1 MLTLFKFVITHMRI
15 IDVVHQLLPAGTDP
29 ARFDTPALL
38 ENIQEFVA
46 LTAKSPSHLLCP
58 VWPPDM
64 FAVVG
69 TIIDLSGCYT
79 EASPNRNDLVS
90 HEAYLNEV
98 KSIVKSW
105 KNLLKV
111 PKKLERLWRELI
123 KDHGDIDLGE
133 IIAHPRALD
142 LLLMLFAIADDA
154 SKGMGWS
161 RLSSSEKLTDFA
173 ATVLAND
180 DPERTEIKFWL
191 PYWPRSLCAIVSP
204 DRAIVLPK
212 SITTTKGCTI
222 RSLSHNLAL
231 LPCDT
236 VLAPEWNLASHEAKA
251 NVDPIRLLLVPFP
264 YSIPPG
270 SFKLT
275 SPRRALSND
284 TTHAAFF
291 GLEQRW
297 LAQPGKIRL
306 DGGAL
311 ARDLI
316 LPLIAEAKAET
327 GATPTGIVLP
337 ECALSADTT
346 EEMVNALKGSGI
358 ELIITGALE
367 NGDDGDRPLNTAYT
381 FVMQG
386 NDILAVSAQ
395 SKHHRWRV
403 DQDQANSY
411 SLDFDP
417 DKTNRQWWEDIDV
430 AFRNLPFY
438 AIRKDMS
445 IVTLI
450 CEDLARM
457 DPAMNAIRAIGPNLV
472 VALLMD
478 GPQLSGR
485 WPGRYAGVL
494 ADEPG
499 CAVLTLTC
507 AATVDLSNRHYMK
520 VNRKR
525 KAPPRTIGLWRQAD
539 GRAIHIDLPDNAN
552 GVLLTLKTDPKHQT
566 TLDNRS
572 DKSSSRE
579 LTFVSQKPLFS
590 GIRL

>member
-1 MLTLFKFVITHMRI
+1 MRI
-15 IDVVHQLLPAGTDP
+15 IDVINQLLPAGTDP
-29 ARFDTPALL
+29 ARFDAPASL
-38 ENIQEFVA
+38 ENIQEFVT

-58 VWPPDM
+58 VWPPDL
-64 FAVVG
+64 FALVG
-69 TIIDLSGCYT
+69 TIIDRSGCYT
-79 EASPNRNDLVS
+79 EASPNRNNLAN
-90 HEAYLNEV
+90 HEAYLGEIR
-98 KSIVKSW
+98 SIAKSW

-111 PKKLERLWRELI
+111 PAKLQRLWRELI
-123 KDHGDIDLGE
+123 SEHSDISLDT
-133 IIAHPRALD
+133 IIVHPRALD
-142 LLLMLFAIADDA
+142 LLLMLFAVADDA
-154 SKGMGWS
+154 SRGMGWS
-161 RLSSSEKLTDFA
+161 RLSSKEKLTDFA

-180 DPERTEIKFWL
+180 DPERKEIKFWL
-191 PYWPRSLCAIVSP
+191 PYWPRSLCVIVSP

-236 VLAPEWNLASHEAKA
+236 ILSAEWNLASHEVKG
-251 NVDPIRLLLVPFP
+251 NIDPMRLLLVPFP
-264 YSIPPG
+264 YTIPSG

-275 SPRRALSND
+275 SPRTSLNNN

-297 LAQPGKIRL
+297 LTPAGKSRL

-316 LPLIAEAKAET
+316 IPLVEEAKAAT
-327 GATPTGIVLP
+327 GAIPTGVVLP

-346 EEMVNALKGSGI
+346 EELVHALKGSGI
-358 ELIITGALE
+358 ELLITGALE
-367 NGDDGDRPLNTAYT
+367 NGDDGNKPLNAAYT

-386 NDILAVSAQ
+386 NDIIAVSAQ
-395 SKHHRWRV
+395 SKHHKWRI
-403 DQDQANSY
+403 DQEQANSY
-411 SLDFDP
+411 NLDFDT
-417 DKTNRQWWEDIDV
+417 DKSNHQWWEDIDV
-430 AFRNLPFY
+430 ALRDLPFY

-478 GPQLSGR
+478 GPQLAGR

-507 AATVDLSNRHYMK
+507 AATVDLSNRSYMK
-520 VNRKR
+520 ANRKR
-525 KAPPRTIGLWRQAD
+525 KSLSRTVGLWRQAD
-539 GRAIHIDLPDNAN
+539 GNAVPIDLPDNAN
-552 GVLLTLKTDPKHQT
+552 GILLTLKTDPKHQT

-572 DKSSSRE
+572 DDSSSRE
-579 LTFVSQKPLFS
+579 LTFVSQTPLFS
-590 GIRL
+590 GVRP

>member
-1 MLTLFKFVITHMRI
+1 MRI

-29 ARFDTPALL
+29 ARFDTPASL
-38 ENIQEFVA
+38 ENIQEFVT

-58 VWPPDM
+58 VWPPDL

-69 TIIDLSGCYT
+69 TIIDRSGCYT
-79 EASPNRNDLVS
+79 EASPNRNDLAN
-90 HEAYLNEV
+90 HEGYLNEIRL
-98 KSIVKSW
+98 IVKSW

-111 PKKLERLWRELI
+111 PRKLERLWRELI
-123 KDHGDIDLGE
+123 KDHGDIGLDT
-133 IIAHPRALD
+133 IIAYPRALD

-154 SKGMGWS
+154 SRGMGWS
-161 RLSSSEKLTDFA
+161 RLSSSEKLSDFA
-173 ATVLAND
+173 ANVLAND

-191 PYWPRSLCAIVSP
+191 PYWPRSLCVIVSP

-236 VLAPEWNLASHEAKA
+236 VLSPEWNLASHEAKG
-251 NVDPIRLLLVPFP
+251 NVDPIRLLMVPFP

-275 SPRRALSND
+275 SPRRPLTNN

-297 LAQPGKIRL
+297 LTPAGKSRL
-306 DGGAL
+306 DGRAL

-327 GATPTGIVLP
+327 GAIPTGVVLP
-337 ECALSADTT
+337 ECSLSADTT
-346 EEMVNALKGSGI
+346 EELVHALKGSGI
-358 ELIITGALE
+358 ELVITGALE
-367 NGDDGDRPLNTAYT
+367 NGDDGDRPLNAAYT

-386 NDILAVSAQ
+386 DDILAARAQ

-403 DQDQANSY
+403 DQEQANSY
-411 SLDFDP
+411 NLDFDP
-417 DKTNRQWWEDIDV
+417 DKTNHQWWEDIDV
-430 AFRNLPFY
+430 SIRDLPFY

-457 DPAMNAIRAIGPNLV
+457 DPAMNTIRSIGPNLV

-525 KAPPRTIGLWRQAD
+525 KTPPRTVGLWRQAD
-539 GRAIHIDLPDNAN
+539 GKALHIDLPDKAN

-572 DKSSSRE
+572 DESSSRE

-590 GIRL
+590 GIRP